1 MRSTLCEKMILI
13 NLFVEMFVKSS
24 GFSYFFCFSTTNY
37 RLCFKSYFNSLI
49 NIEWKPLLQ
58 YWLPVAK
65 SADVL
70 LVAHIFPSSTSYW
83 ASFLLSLQNEK
94 LMANWIEMPKKR
106 YVLLVLHKHKAASS
120 CILWKRREILS
131 LIICLNNSI
140 NKWIN
145 PTLGF

>member
-1 MRSTLCEKMILI
+1 MRSTLCEQMILI
-13 NLFVEMFVKSS
+13 NLFVDMFVKSS

-37 RLCFKSYFNSLI
+37 RLCFKSYFNSMI

-83 ASFLLSLQNEK
+83 AFVFIKLTKWKINGKLDWNAEEK
-94 LMANWIEMPKKR
+94 IRFCSCCTNTKRHHLAFCGNDVRYSHWLYAWI
-106 YVLLVLHKHKAASS
+106 
-120 CILWKRREILS
+120 IQ
-131 LIICLNNSI
+131 
-140 NKWIN
+140 
-145 PTLGF
+145 